1 MKKNKPVLSRRK
13 LKYHLLYLK
22 SPRSIK
28 FKFKV
33 IGVFMILVAY
43 GVIMTNKAFYFFAYD
58 ISVLMIIL
66 MTLIL
71 LIGISSLLFVSTDNF
86 KIGFAGLSIRYYIE
100 KKLLQNKSLQANI
113 ISFKNKIDKYPR
125 IDLTKFKCF
134 SELERVVNGTEK
146 LIDLKNRG
154 DLLGLLIN
162 KEISS
167 ESSSIICDENK
178 ILLIT
183 THKKNIF
190 IYDHIFDFFDE
201 IIEDGIFALYG
212 MDRRIFLNYIISNFT
227 KRDGDFD
234 YENLRKNYNK
244 WLKQRKIKSDIN
256 FAINSPIDMSEYC

>member
-58 ISVLMIIL
+58 ISVLMKIL

-100 KKLLQNKSLQANI
+100 KKLLQ
-113 ISFKNKIDKYPR
+113 
-125 IDLTKFKCF
+125 
-134 SELERVVNGTEK
+134 
-146 LIDLKNRG
+146 
-154 DLLGLLIN
+154 
-162 KEISS
+162 
-167 ESSSIICDENK
+167 SSI
-178 ILLIT
+178 
-183 THKKNIF
+183 
-190 IYDHIFDFFDE
+190 
-201 IIEDGIFALYG
+201 
-212 MDRRIFLNYIISNFT
+212 
-227 KRDGDFD
+227 
-234 YENLRKNYNK
+234 
-244 WLKQRKIKSDIN
+244 
-256 FAINSPIDMSEYC
+256 